1 MLPAGSIRLVDVT
14 RTFRV
19 YHDRG
24 RTLKEVFIRRGP
36 AKYTE
41 RYALRN
47 VDLNIRP
54 GERVGIVGRNGSGK
68 STMLKLIAGILPPQ
82 SGDIE
87 VRGDVASMLELGSGF
102 HPDFTGRENVYLNGT
117 IHGLTRQQVDE
128 RFDDI
133 VAFSEIPDYIDMPVR
148 TYSSGMQLRLAFAV
162 AAHVTPDILLL
173 DEILAVG
180 DERFQRK
187 CMQRIE
193 DFASDG
199 GTIVFVSHEASAVM
213 SICDRAVL
221 LDNGSVLA
229 DGPPAE
235 VMPDYHRL
243 LAAQDDPGHVPS
255 VEGAPGPPITP
266 RDAIP
271 GLPGWGDGRVI
282 IRRAWISGP
291 DGDDHRFM
299 SGDAVRVQLEL
310 EAPGPVADEVVL
322 GFRVHLSDATLIF
335 ETDTASEGVA
345 VNGVD
350 GTRTVTFVI
359 DSLPLHIGWFE
370 VSVWAMSTDGAVH
383 HHVEPSF
390 GFHVYP
396 ARAGLGMVALL
407 GHWDPDDQQGSPRRT
422 PAGSEHTNA

>member
-1 MLPAGSIRLVDVT
+1 MSGVLPPGSIRMVNVT

-24 RTLKEVFIRRGP
+24 RTLKEVFIRRSR
-36 AKYTE
+36 AKFTE

-47 VDLNIRP
+47 VDLDIHP

-87 VRGDVASMLELGSGF
+87 VRGEVASMLELGSGF

-187 CMQRIE
+187 CMQRIQ
-193 DFASDG
+193 DFADGG
-199 GTIVFVSHEASAVM
+199 GTIVFVSHEASTVM
-213 SICDRAVL
+213 SICNRAVL

-235 VMPDYHRL
+235 VMPEYHRL
-243 LAAQDDPGHVPS
+243 LAAQDDPDHLPADGDDAAAS
-255 VEGAPGPPITP
+255 TITAHA
-266 RDAIP
+266 AIP
-271 GLPGWGDGRVI
+271 DLPGWGDGRVV
-282 IRRAWISGP
+282 IRKAWMSGP
-291 DGDDHRFM
+291 DGHDHRFV
-299 SGDAVRVQLEL
+299 SGDTVRVCLQLE
-310 EAPGPVADEVVL
+310 ADEPVSDEVIV

-335 ETDTASEGVA
+335 ETDTASEGITVD
-345 VNGVD
+345 GVD
-350 GTRTVTFVI
+350 GARLVTFTI
-359 DSLPLHIGWFE
+359 DDLPLHIGWFE
-370 VSVWAMSTDGAVH
+370 VSVWVTDAEGTVH
-383 HHVEPSF
+383 HHIEPSF

-396 ARAGLGMVALL
+396 ARAGLGMVALR
-407 GHWDPDDQQGSPRRT
+407 GHWSGDRHPVSG
-422 PAGSEHTNA
+422 